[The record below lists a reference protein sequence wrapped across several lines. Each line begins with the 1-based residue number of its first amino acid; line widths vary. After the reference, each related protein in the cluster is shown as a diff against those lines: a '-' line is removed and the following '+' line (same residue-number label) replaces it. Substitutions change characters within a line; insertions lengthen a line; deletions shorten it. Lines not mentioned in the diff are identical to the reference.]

1 MKKPLMRNL
10 FLFILPCA
18 FCITAC
24 DTDPDPTV
32 QCDFDQ
38 KAMLAYYADS
48 LIVPNLEQMRIGAIF
63 LNGVAQAFVNAP
75 SPDMMVEVQVS
86 FGAFVTAY
94 KRASIY
100 GFGPG
105 VVNGMPFRNRFN
117 TYPTDTAGIE
127 ANITAGTTA
136 VAAIADDEA
145 GLNAIAYLIFGPIG
159 SNSTQ
164 AAALYADPAR
174 GQYLLALTQEI
185 LDRSTEI
192 RNGWDAY
199 RETFV
204 NTTGVADGSPIAL
217 LVNELNLDFETT
229 KNYGFKVPLGK
240 YNGGVVLPAKVELY
254 HSRNSMLAAKAHMV
268 ALRDVYNGTGAN
280 DGPGLYEYL
289 LCLRAGE
296 DADGLLAD
304 AIDERFQAIIDAM
317 EQVPDPLDA
326 TIVTNKPVVEAAH
339 DELQQLVPLL
349 KSEMP
354 SALGV
359 RISYQDTDGD

>member
-1 MKKPLMRNL
+1 MRNL
-10 FLFILPCA
+10 FLIFFPLLIG
-18 FCITAC
+18 TAGC

-38 KAMLAYYADS
+38 KAMLANYADS
-48 LIVPNLEQMRIGAIF
+48 LIIPDLEQMRIGAIF
-63 LNGVAQAFVNAP
+63 LNGVAQAFVSAP
-75 SPDMMVEVQVS
+75 SPDMLVEVQVS

-94 KRASIY
+94 KRASVY

-105 VVNGMPFRNRFN
+105 MVNGMPFRSRFN

-127 ANITAGTTA
+127 ANIAAGTVSLA
-136 VAAIADDEA
+136 SIADDEV

-159 SNSTQ
+159 SGSVE
-164 AAALYADPAR
+164 AAALYSDPAR
-174 GQYLLALTQEI
+174 GQYLVALTQEI
-185 LDRSTEI
+185 MDRSTEI
-192 RNGWDAY
+192 RNGWEAY

-204 NTTGVADGSPIAL
+204 STTGVADGSPIAL

-240 YNGGVVLPAKVELY
+240 YNGGVTLPAKVELY
-254 HSRNSMLAAKAHMV
+254 HSRHSMTAAKAHLA
-268 ALRDVYNGTGAN
+268 ALRDVYNGTGAT

-289 LCLRAGE
+289 VCLRAGE

-304 AIDERFQAIIDAM
+304 AIDDRFQAMIDAA
-317 EQVPDPLDA
+317 ELVPDPLDA
-326 TIVTNKPVVEAAH
+326 TIVGNKPVVDAAH
-339 DELQQLVPLL
+339 DQMQQVVPLL

>member
-1 MKKPLMRNL
+1 MKQLLMRHL
-10 FLFILPCA
+10 FLLLFLTSIGL
-18 FCITAC
+18 TAC

-38 KAMLAYYADS
+38 KAMLANYADS
-48 LIVPNLEQMRIGAIF
+48 LIVPDLEQMRIGAIF
-63 LNGVAQAFVNAP
+63 LNGVAQAFVSAP
-75 SPDMMVEVQVS
+75 SPDMLVEVQVS

-94 KRASIY
+94 KRASVY

-105 VVNGMPFRNRFN
+105 MINGMPFRNRFN
-117 TYPTDTAGIE
+117 TYPTDTASIE
-127 ANITAGTTA
+127 ANVTAATTS
-136 VAAIADDEA
+136 VAAVTDDEV

-159 SNSTQ
+159 SGSVE
-164 AAALYADPAR
+164 AAALYSDPAR
-174 GQYLLALTQEI
+174 GQYLLALTQEL

-192 RNGWDAY
+192 RNGWDTY

-240 YNGGVVLPAKVELY
+240 YNGGVILPTKVELY
-254 HSRNSMLAAKAHMV
+254 HSRHSMMAAKAHMA

-289 LCLRAGE
+289 VCLKAGE

-304 AIDERFQAIIDAM
+304 AIDDSFQAIMDAM

-326 TIVTNKPVVEAAH
+326 TIVGNKPVVETAH
-339 DELQQLVPLL
+339 DRLQQLVPLF